1 MMMKRRT
8 TILLALICC
17 VSVACSRGD
26 EIEVESDS
34 PSLDELDAEYDDDEL
49 DGVDYGVEE
58 LIFESP
64 QDIEDLT
71 KTALKEFALKVR
83 TAEGMKGPG
92 GYGTVCSK
100 DEHCEDHEKCSKN
113 GRCKLHYLC
122 LRQRQAFLIH
132 PASHLETQSLTF
144 HRSW

>member
-17 VSVACSRGD
+17 VFVACSRGD

-34 PSLDELDAEYDDDEL
+34 PTLDELDAEYDDDEL
-49 DGVDYGVEE
+49 DDVDYTVEE
-58 LIFESP
+58 MIFESP

-83 TAEGMKGPG
+83 KEEGLKGYPLTG
-92 GYGTVCSK
+92 VQVMELLPNEPEYK
-100 DEHCEDHEKCSKN
+100 RN
-113 GRCKLHYLC
+113 GVVIFQRIIKLN
-122 LRQRQAFLIH
+122 
-132 PASHLETQSLTF
+132 
-144 HRSW
+144 